1 MTAKSHIVTNF
12 NFALLPML
20 LFPDLIF
27 SGGYHNQYYL
37 FLAGVLFG
45 SLFPDIDEPNSSLG
59 KKVWFLSKDINLLI
73 GHRTFTHNILLY
85 MAIALFSFILMEFE
99 HNEIFFLF
107 GFCLGSVFHILED
120 SITNGG
126 VKKAL
131 RPFVKNFTLVP
142 ETIRFN
148 TNGKFENFIYIP
160 VVSIIL
166 LAQALKIGQDLL

>member
-59 KKVWFLSKDINLLI
+59 RKVWFLSKDINLLI

-85 MAIALFSFILMEFE
+85 LAIALFSFILMEFE
-99 HNEIFFLF
+99 HYEIFFIF
-107 GFCLGSVFHILED
+107 GFCLGAIFHILED
-120 SITNGG
+120 SVTNSG
-126 VKKAL
+126 VKKAF
-131 RPFVKNFTLVP
+131 RPLFENFTLIP
-142 ETIRFN
+142 SYIKFKTDGN
-148 TNGKFENFIYIP
+148 FENFIYIP
-160 VVSIIL
+160 AVSIML
-166 LAQALKIGQDLL
+166 LLQALKIGQDLF

>member
-20 LFPDLIF
+20 LSPDLIF
-27 SGGYHNQYYL
+27 SSGYHNQYYL

-59 KKVWFLSKDINLLI
+59 KRVEFFSKDLNLLI
-73 GHRTFTHNILLY
+73 GHRTLTHNIFLY
-85 MAIALFSFILMEFE
+85 LTIAVISVYFIGFEYHELFLV
-99 HNEIFFLF
+99 F

-131 RPFVKNFTLVP
+131 CPFVKNFTLVP